1 MIAMNEVVDEASGM
15 RMPTVDEIFESGL
28 SGRGRYMRNEI

>member
-1 MIAMNEVVDEASGM
+1 MNKVVDEAAGT
-15 RMPTVDEIFESGL
+15 RMPIVDEIFESGL